1 LLSLSPIFTEDHRTL
16 IAGVAHDLREQ
27 KHQQQVIQEAYDSLQ
42 TATRQL
48 EELNFQLEKK
58 VQARTRTLSDA
69 YRQLEKQNKLLQ
81 MLDQLKT
88 DFVSMVSHELRNP
101 LTSLNGGLELLLKQK
116 GRSGADRKTL
126 TLMRQEVNRLT
137 VFVENILHLS
147 AVEAGRINIHLTS
160 VSLPAVAREVCLHLA
175 PVGQAKRIQVDLEAD
190 TPEVFA
196 DETILHSI
204 LNHLIDNAIKY
215 APEGPIIL
223 DAIRIKNKLRIR
235 VIDNGPGIPVEKRS
249 LLFQRFQRLDVKD
262 SQSVYGHGLGLYL
275 CREMLRA
282 MKSDL
287 VFMNSPEGG
296 ACFYFDL
303 KVA

>member
-1 LLSLSPIFTEDHRTL
+1 
-16 IAGVAHDLREQ
+16 
-27 KHQQQVIQEAYDSLQ
+27 
-42 TATRQL
+42 
-48 EELNFQLEKK
+48 
-58 VQARTRTLSDA
+58 
-69 YRQLEKQNKLLQ
+69 

-116 GRSGADRKTL
+116 GRSTTDRKTL

-137 VFVENILHLS
+137 IFVENILHLS
-147 AVEAGRINIHLTS
+147 AVEAGRINIQLTP
-160 VSLPAVAREVCLHLA
+160 VSLATVAKEVCIHIV
-175 PVGQAKRIQVDLEAD
+175 PNDQAKRIRVDLDAD
-190 TPEVFA
+190 IPAVSA

-204 LNHLIDNAIKY
+204 LNHLVDNAIKY
-215 APEGPIIL
+215 APEGTIVI
-223 DAIRIKNKLRIR
+223 DAIRVRKKLRIR
-235 VIDNGPGIPVEKRS
+235 VIDNGPGIPMEKRS

-303 KVA
+303 KVV